1 MQTTIRYAMTLTDE
15 EERLLFGW
23 GEDIFA
29 VARHGIEWRPK
40 TWNIVLSVGG
50 QLVGNAAV
58 LRHTVSV
65 GGQPVDVGGVGDV
78 VTLPHVQRQGY
89 AQAALHEAVAFLT
102 HELRLPFGLLFCIER
117 LRPYYARQGWQ
128 QVHAPVWIEQPAG
141 RRVSPLPV
149 MVLPLAGQAWPSGMV
164 DLQSLPW

>member
-1 MQTTIRYAMTLTDE
+1 MQTTIRYATTLTEE

-29 VARHGIEWRPK
+29 VAHYGLEWRPK
-40 TWNIVLSVGG
+40 TWNILLSVGG

-58 LRHTVSV
+58 LRHTVSIE
-65 GGQPVDVGGVGDV
+65 GQPVDVGGIGDV
-78 VTLPHVQRQGY
+78 VTLPHAQRQGY
-89 AQAALHEAVAFLT
+89 AQAALQAAIAFMT
-102 HELRLPFGLLFCIER
+102 HELHVPFVVLFCIDR
-117 LRPYYARQGWQ
+117 LLPYYVRQGWQ

-141 RRVSPLPV
+141 RRVSPVPV
-149 MVLPLAGQAWPSGMV
+149 MVLPLAGQSWPPGTV